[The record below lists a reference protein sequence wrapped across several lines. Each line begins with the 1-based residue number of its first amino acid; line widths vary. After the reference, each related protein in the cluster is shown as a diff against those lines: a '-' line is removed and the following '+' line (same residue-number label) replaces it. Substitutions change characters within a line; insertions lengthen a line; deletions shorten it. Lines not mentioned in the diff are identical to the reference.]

1 MLLPFLPPGT
11 AAQVRVEGVVVTD
24 APAGPAEGAA
34 VLLDGE
40 QRAVT
45 DPDGTF
51 WFEAPPGRYRLEI
64 RLVGYGAAAAQLE
77 LVAGDD
83 PQIRVQLRRLSSEL
97 DTVVVEGEG
106 PRYTPR
112 LAGFYDRRKTW
123 PSGQYITWEDIE
135 RTGVPRLSDF
145 FRTLRSID
153 LECTNKF
160 CTGYLL
166 RPSTSRVLPSFSQA
180 PRRSSSG
187 GSDVFAKQ
195 RDECYAQYYL
205 DGVQY
210 YVGEEGIDGLPLDGI
225 AAIEVYVGA
234 SQVPI
239 EFSGR
244 NARCGVVVMWTKDG
258 SEQRERER

>member
-1 MLLPFLPPGT
+1 LIVACMLLPFLPSGS
-11 AAQVRVEGVVVTD
+11 AAQVQVEGVVVTD
-24 APAGPAEGAA
+24 APGDPAEGAA

-45 DPDGTF
+45 DAVGAF
-51 WFEAPPGRYRLEI
+51 WFEAPPGSYRLEI

-112 LAGFYDRRKTW
+112 LAGFYDRRETW
-123 PSGQYITWEDIE
+123 PGGQYITWEQIE
-135 RTGVPRLSDF
+135 RTGVRRLSDF
-145 FRTLRSID
+145 FRTVRNID

-166 RPSTSRVLPSFSQA
+166 KPSSARVLPSFS
-180 PRRSSSG
+180 
-187 GSDVFAKQ
+187 GSEDCQV
-195 RDECYAQYYL
+195 QYYL
-205 DGVQY
+205 DGAAF
-210 YVGEEGIDGLPLDGI
+210 YVGEEGIDGLPVDGI
-225 AAIEVYVGA
+225 AGIEVYVGA
-234 SQVPI
+234 ADVPV